1 MSWTLTASIPAG
13 VVAGTLPT
21 AVFSTTA
28 GLEGFACATVA
39 AGATTVAC
47 SGATVGNALQ
57 SSLVTVV
64 LGPGMIVTG
73 IISGV
78 GPRGVPPAPPIVL
91 PPPPPPP
98 LVPVGLPLVAG
109 PPTPSEVP
117 VIPETESL
125 ALLGAGLLAVL
136 AAVGLRH
143 RRR

>member
-1 MSWTLTASIPAG
+1 
-13 VVAGTLPT
+13 
-21 AVFSTTA
+21 
-28 GLEGFACATVA
+28 
-39 AGATTVAC
+39 
-47 SGATVGNALQ
+47 
-57 SSLVTVV
+57 
-64 LGPGMIVTG
+64 
-73 IISGV
+73 V
-78 GPRGVPPAPPIVL
+78 GPRGVPPPPPIVL

-125 ALLGAGLLAVL
+125 ALRGAGLLAVL